1 MPGGKYILAL
11 DQGTTSSRAILFNHD
26 GRTVAQASQEFRQIY
41 PRPGWVEHDPE
52 EIWSSQLGVA
62 QQVMRSGGLQ
72 ASDIA
77 GMGITNQRETTI
89 IWERSSGRPIY
100 NAIVWQDRRTAPLCD
115 ELKSRGWQERIA
127 EKTGLVIDPY
137 FSGTK
142 IKWIL
147 DNVPGAIEKAERG
160 EILFGTIDTFLIWR
174 LTEGRVYITDYS
186 NASRTMLYN
195 IRKLEWDRE
204 LLEELKIPST
214 ILPDVCDSSQ
224 LYGYT
229 AAGFFG
235 GEIPIAGAAGDQQAA
250 TFGQACYTPG
260 MAKNTYGTGCFM
272 LMNTGEQIVASKH
285 NLLGTI
291 GWGLAGKIT
300 YCLEGSVFSAGATVQ
315 YLRDSLKI
323 IENASQ
329 SEEIANSV
337 ESSGGV
343 YFVPAFAGLGAPYW
357 DPHARGAIIGLTR
370 GSGRAEIVRA
380 ALEATAYQTRDLL
393 GAMTSDSGM
402 PVKELRVDGGM
413 VVNSFLM
420 QFQADILGLKVVRPA
435 VTETTAL
442 GAAYLAG
449 LAVGYWADQ
458 EEIAHNWSV
467 ERVYES
473 TIDKATS
480 DRLYSGWSR
489 AVQMVLGKLPPP

>member
-11 DQGTTSSRAILFNHD
+11 DQGTTTSRAILFNHD
-26 GRTVAQASQEFRQIY
+26 GRIVAQASQEFRQIY

-62 QQVMRSGGLQ
+62 QQVVRNNGLQ
-72 ASDIA
+72 ASDVAAI
-77 GMGITNQRETTI
+77 GITNQRETTV
-89 IWERSSGRPIY
+89 IWERSSGRPLY

-115 ELKSRGWQERIA
+115 KLKSWGWQERIA

-147 DNVPGAIEKAERG
+147 DNVPGAMEKAERG

-195 IRKLEWDRE
+195 IRKLEWDHE
-204 LLEELKIPST
+204 LLEELKIPPA
-214 ILPDVCDSSQ
+214 ILPQVRDSSQ

-229 AAGFFG
+229 AESFFG

-272 LMNTGEQIVASKH
+272 LMNTGDQPVASKH
-285 NLLGTI
+285 NLLSTI
-291 GWGLAGKIT
+291 GWGMSGKIT

-323 IENASQ
+323 IESASQ
-329 SEEIANSV
+329 TEEIATSIA
-337 ESSGGV
+337 SSGGV

-357 DPHARGAIIGLTR
+357 DPYARGAIVGLTR

-380 ALEATAYQTRDLL
+380 ALEATAYQTRDLI
-393 GAMTSDSGM
+393 GAMISDSGM

-413 VVNSFLM
+413 VVNNFLM
-420 QFQADILGLKVVRPA
+420 QFQADIVGLRVVRPA

-449 LAVGYWADQ
+449 LAAGYWAGQ
-458 EEIAHNWSV
+458 EEIARNWSV
-467 ERVYES
+467 ERVYEP
-473 TIDKATS
+473 TIDQAAS
-480 DRLYSGWSR
+480 GRLYSGWSR
-489 AVQMVLGKLPPP
+489 AVQMVLSKLPSP